1 MKNPR
6 SDAAPGAS
14 SSQGSGEAASWRMGG
29 RDVTGVETA
38 RARTGEKKSK
48 FESTPTSMD
57 LGMTARDG
65 SEQALRPINHEP
77 EQGLGQIEGFD
88 CWDDAMLKEEID
100 YFYKRY
106 HALPANDD
114 YEAWAPISD
123 HQLQDMEL
131 RFAICRIKAHKMLK
145 GEDLSVAE
153 LRNMYPPAMLEEE
166 EHFRWVE
173 RDFEWYFDPKYCE
186 FAHLEDY
193 QRLALRDTYEYL
205 DWEFYHKNCNTLQGD
220 REYVYFWEKLSSKT
234 KWIKNF
240 RGAKPSERE
249 RFERVVFYHV
259 VKIARECTNCFTP
272 LLDNG
277 YSEYLCSIRFDNT
290 WYEDYA
296 SLYFD
301 IWKLVA
307 KQKMTFK
314 DALDQ
319 VKEKGMHSL
328 CHFELK
334 IELDSDQPWLIGPVT
349 KHYNTYVAEIKETVP
364 EGDAYKMV
372 MEAVKKLKNPRV
384 IMIMPKRSWILQR
397 KSV

>member
-1 MKNPR
+1 MKNPPR

-131 RFAICRIKAHKMLK
+131 RFAICRIKAHK
-145 GEDLSVAE
+145 V
-153 LRNMYPPAMLEEE
+153 PIIFEENIR
-166 EHFRWVE
+166 H
-173 RDFEWYFDPKYCE
+173 
-186 FAHLEDY
+186 
-193 QRLALRDTYEYL
+193 
-205 DWEFYHKNCNTLQGD
+205 EFYFLHIHVHTD
-220 REYVYFWEKLSSKT
+220 RSVYNLLLVLFLSDVEGRGPERCRTEKYV
-234 KWIKNF
+234 
-240 RGAKPSERE
+240 PSG
-249 RFERVVFYHV
+249 H
-259 VKIARECTNCFTP
+259 A
-272 LLDNG
+272 
-277 YSEYLCSIRFDNT
+277 
-290 WYEDYA
+290 
-296 SLYFD
+296 
-301 IWKLVA
+301 
-307 KQKMTFK
+307 
-314 DALDQ
+314 
-319 VKEKGMHSL
+319 
-328 CHFELK
+328 
-334 IELDSDQPWLIGPVT
+334 
-349 KHYNTYVAEIKETVP
+349 
-364 EGDAYKMV
+364 
-372 MEAVKKLKNPRV
+372 
-384 IMIMPKRSWILQR
+384 
-397 KSV
+397 